1 MRLQTVAHGFT
12 VQSSVLPERPP
23 TGITSQSFLLA
34 KHGVLLEQV
43 DHGQMESEGSR
54 RQEKEISPFSF
65 WVGSGLWKTLT
76 FPLYPYQTVDKFL
89 NAEVQIAQLC
99 LM

>member
-1 MRLQTVAHGFT
+1 MALLYRGMFC
-12 VQSSVLPERPP
+12 PERPP
-23 TGITSQSFLLA
+23 TVITSQSFLLA
-34 KHGVLLEQV
+34 KHGALLEQV
-43 DHGQMESEGSR
+43 DRGQMESEGSR
-54 RQEKEISPFSF
+54 RQELEIPPFSF
-65 WVGSGLWKTLT
+65 WLGSRLWKTLT